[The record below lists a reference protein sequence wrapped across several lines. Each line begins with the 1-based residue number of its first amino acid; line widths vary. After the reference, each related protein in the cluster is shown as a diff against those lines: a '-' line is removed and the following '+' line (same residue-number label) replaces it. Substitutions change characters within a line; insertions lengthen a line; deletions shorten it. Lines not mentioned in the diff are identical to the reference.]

1 MEDAF
6 FFFGWMIL
14 GPAFPS
20 AIATGASYL
29 AYRRAKAGLYRT
41 LNISAFLVMMWTCWV
56 AWSVMFGE
64 TSKDNQAGLVLIFL
78 PLWNPLIFLACF
90 GFVYLIYI
98 SGLKEAVDRIKNKYF
113 EKVHLFALKISLAS
127 VAAYLA
133 LWICLWFKGS
143 YAIG

>member
-1 MEDAF
+1 
-6 FFFGWMIL
+6 
-14 GPAFPS
+14 
-20 AIATGASYL
+20 
-29 AYRRAKAGLYRT
+29 
-41 LNISAFLVMMWTCWV
+41 
-56 AWSVMFGE
+56 MFGE

-98 SGLKEAVDRIKNKYF
+98 SGLKEAVDRIKNKYINN
-113 EKVHLFALKISLAS
+113 VHLFALKISLAS